1 LLYVIYNTL
10 TLNNCLFNNILC
22 NGDREDSSLI
32 VFESSTNGNNI
43 NISNTIINNCKSN
56 GDLITF
62 RGDLSNI
69 QFSNISIIE
78 NSSYGSI
85 LNNKSLKVNKI
96 IY

>member
-1 LLYVIYNTL
+1 L